1 MRVRGASAAGVTSRD
16 GERGS
21 ATVLA
26 LGIVAAL
33 VCLSGGAIAA
43 AGAAVAKQRVAGTA
57 DLAAL
62 AAADVA
68 SGALPGS
75 PCSEAERVV
84 RANGARLGACEVD
97 GAVATVTASLSYLGF
112 GVEVGARA
120 GPPGS
125 R

>member
-1 MRVRGASAAGVTSRD
+1 MRLATAVRPMPFV
-16 GERGS
+16 ERGS

-33 VCLSGGAIAA
+33 VCLTTGAIAI
-43 AGAAVAKQRVAGTA
+43 AGASVAKQRAAGAA

-68 SGALPGS
+68 SGAIPGT
-75 PCSEAERVV
+75 PCAEAERVV
-84 RANGARLGACEVD
+84 RANGASLGFCEVD
-97 GAVATVTASLSYLGF
+97 GAIARVTASLSYLGF
-112 GVEVGARA
+112 GVDIEARA

>member
-1 MRVRGASAAGVTSRD
+1 MGWAAEVRPMPFV
-16 GERGS
+16 ERGS

-33 VCLSGGAIAA
+33 VCLTTGAIAI
-43 AGAAVAKQRVAGTA
+43 AGASVAKQRAAGAA

-68 SGALPGS
+68 SGAIPGT
-75 PCSEAERVV
+75 PCGEAERVV
-84 RANGARLGACEVD
+84 RANGASLGFCEVD
-97 GAVATVTASLSYLGF
+97 GAIARVTASLSYLGF
-112 GVEVGARA
+112 GIDIEARA